1 MALYVVT
8 GPPCGGKSTW
18 VTERARAGDLV
29 IDLDAIASALT
40 PGGDGHT
47 HPRHV
52 LRCAQ
57 RARSVVIDEAL
68 KHSARVDVYVI
79 HMLPSAQVM
88 ARYEQHGAHVVTL
101 DPGRAV
107 VEARVREQRPPGTL
121 AVVARWYARPMITT
135 AVTHGDVDQ
144 GEAVHSRS
152 W

>member
-1 MALYVVT
+1 MALWLVT
-8 GPPCGGKSTW
+8 GPPASGKTTW
-18 VTERARAGDLV
+18 VRQRARPGDIV

-57 RARSVVIDEAL
+57 RARSVAIDEAL
-68 KHSARVDVYVI
+68 KHSGRVDVYVI

-88 ARYEQHGAHVVTL
+88 ARYEQHGAHVVTV

-107 VEARVREQRPPGTL
+107 VEERVRVERPPGTL
-121 AVVARWYARPMITT
+121 AVVARWYARHRGTEPT
-135 AVTHGDVDQ
+135 AHADAVDDVVTH
-144 GEAVHSRS
+144 SRA